1 MVTNNHK
8 RIVRFSSLLM
18 FNVEKEKM
26 QRGVSV
32 TIGTSGQNLFISFVL
47 LVQYSKS
54 FQVEIID
61 KMCLFFY
68 T

>member
-1 MVTNNHK
+1 
-8 RIVRFSSLLM
+8 M

-47 LVQYSKS
+47 LVQNSKS

-61 KMCLFFY
+61 KMRLFFY